1 MKMDNLLNYSRE
13 ELQEILRSYGE
24 KDFRAKQIYEWLHK
38 KLAHDFEEM
47 TNISKSLRQKLS
59 EDYEINTLKVLRR
72 QESKIDGTTKYL
84 FELTDKNT
92 IESVWMKYHHGNS
105 VCISS
110 QVGCRMGCRFCAS
123 TVDGLVRG
131 LTRAEMMAQVYE
143 IQRISGERV
152 SNIIVM
158 GMGEPFDNYDELLG
172 FIRQIT
178 REDGLNISGR
188 SITVSTCGLVPKI
201 REFADEKLP
210 VTLAVSLHAPNDE
223 IRKQMMPVALT
234 YSIDEIMEACH
245 YFVEHTGRRVTFEY
259 SMVEGVNDGKEQA
272 LELAGRLRGLNCHV
286 NLIPLNPVK
295 GRMGHRS
302 SQKNVADFKSVLEK
316 NHINVT
322 VRREMGSDIDAA
334 CGQLRQNTK

>member
-1 MKMDNLLNYSRE
+1 
-13 ELQEILRSYGE
+13 
-24 KDFRAKQIYEWLHK
+24 
-38 KLAHDFEEM
+38 
-47 TNISKSLRQKLS
+47 
-59 EDYEINTLKVLRR
+59 
-72 QESKIDGTTKYL
+72 
-84 FELTDKNT
+84 
-92 IESVWMKYHHGNS
+92 
-105 VCISS
+105 
-110 QVGCRMGCRFCAS
+110 MGCRFCAS

-131 LTRAEMMAQVYE
+131 LTRAEMLAQVYE